1 MKQWLIWV
9 APACRATGG
18 SAAAVQLLGSYL
30 LGSAVVCSSFQPL
43 DDRDHHRDDADSSAE
58 QQQQQLC
65 ICCRDSVQAVSIEH
79 VLSRIQQEPSAAGA
93 QSDDAQ
99 TAVSEPPDERPFVD
113 EERARSGWQLGAPE
127 EGAEEAPL
135 SAESEWMQPIT
146 HVQEAMRLVDANA
159 GELRHVEEPSSWP
172 MHSTVPPVLRDPDA
186 LAGPAGGDFDGQ
198 PFDDQDTARTAVC
211 ASASPGAGAASGSYK
226 RHPALAAR
234 LARRGHTQTMMV
246 AGGAANANYGDPLK
260 FAAVLSSSRANGA
273 SADDPPHGELG
284 LRTQPVLNSSTRLA
298 AKLAQVQQ
306 ERFPAAAAEAARA
319 AAAAARTSSLVNF
332 SREDRKYAA
341 LPALDVP
348 PEDPKCAGL
357 KIIPKQVIVRARLA
371 LMWVWPGRSDLI
383 CVRVAV
389 E

>member
-58 QQQQQLC
+58 QQQQQQLC

-146 HVQEAMRLVDANA
+146 HVQEAMRLVDAWPL
-159 GELRHVEEPSSWP
+159 GHV
-172 MHSTVPPVLRDPDA
+172 
-186 LAGPAGGDFDGQ
+186 
-198 PFDDQDTARTAVC
+198 
-211 ASASPGAGAASGSYK
+211 
-226 RHPALAAR
+226 
-234 LARRGHTQTMMV
+234 
-246 AGGAANANYGDPLK
+246 
-260 FAAVLSSSRANGA
+260 
-273 SADDPPHGELG
+273 
-284 LRTQPVLNSSTRLA
+284 
-298 AKLAQVQQ
+298 
-306 ERFPAAAAEAARA
+306 
-319 AAAAARTSSLVNF
+319 
-332 SREDRKYAA
+332 
-341 LPALDVP
+341 
-348 PEDPKCAGL
+348 
-357 KIIPKQVIVRARLA
+357 
-371 LMWVWPGRSDLI
+371 
-383 CVRVAV
+383 
-389 E
+389 